1 MICSNC
7 YETQISIK
15 HDVGHW
21 WNNPPDH
28 VFVCS
33 DECYAELEKQVKD
46 GTWMDRKPKAIFGK
60 KKQKPS
66 PNFEKVKDKTF
77 GSGNVMRKA
86 RESKLKAVTDKQFT
100 EDV

>member
-33 DECYAELEKQVKD
+33 DKCYTELEKKVQD
-46 GTWMDRKPKAIFGK
+46 GTWM
-60 KKQKPS
+60 
-66 PNFEKVKDKTF
+66 DKTF
-77 GSGNVMRKA
+77 GSGNVMRRA
-86 RESKLKAVTDKQFT
+86 REAKLKAVTDKQFT
-100 EDV
+100 SN

>member
-7 YETQISIK
+7 YKSQIHIK

-33 DECYAELEKQVKD
+33 DKCYTELEQLVKNR
-46 GTWMDRKPKAIFGK
+46 TWMEFRSYPK
-60 KKQKPS
+60 KK
-66 PNFEKVKDKTF
+66 TI
-77 GSGNVMRKA
+77 GAM
-86 RESKLKAVTDKQFT
+86 TDKRFT
-100 EDV
+100 KDLTNH

>member
-7 YETQISIK
+7 YTSQITPM

-33 DECYAELEKQVKD
+33 DKCYTELEKLAKD
-46 GTWMDRKPKAIFGK
+46 RTWMEHKPVAIFGK
-60 KKQKPS
+60 KK
-66 PNFEKVKDKTF
+66 EKVEKKKMKPI
-77 GSGNVMRKA
+77 G
-86 RESKLKAVTDKQFT
+86 AVTDRQFT
-100 EDV
+100 SNL